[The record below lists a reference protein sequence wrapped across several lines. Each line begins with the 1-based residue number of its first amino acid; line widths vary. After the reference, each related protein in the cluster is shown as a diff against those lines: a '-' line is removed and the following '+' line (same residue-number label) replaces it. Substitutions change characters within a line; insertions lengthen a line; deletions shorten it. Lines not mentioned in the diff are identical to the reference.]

1 MKFSTEKVLR
11 VHFKEQHADTLEGNK
26 YYCDTCIV
34 VSVMRNGYRHHSRT
48 DEHRKK
54 VKKMAV

>member
-1 MKFSTEKVLR
+1 MWDEILNCERIVCTFQR
-11 VHFKEQHADTLEGNK
+11 ATLEGDK

-34 VSVMRNGYRHHSRT
+34 VFVTRNGYRHHSRT
-48 DEHRKK
+48 DEHQKK